1 MTTRKVENPN
11 KKGNAAFIWAVLAV
25 LAIALLVIGLIVYNG
40 RENRNAAM
48 QEEMIDATGINVA
61 WNEDEDI
68 IHLTGSNKDAKTA
81 ELFEDFSCSHCA
93 DLHAVSDEAML
104 DKLKAGEINVD
115 LRPMTA
121 LDNGQIGHSTEALAA
136 ELALFAHGDVNQ
148 AFTLRDY
155 LFTNQQSAYNKYDND
170 GFADLA
176 RDYGASDDA
185 VRDIRDGKYIDT
197 AKRMGDAN
205 RAYQQDNFGE
215 AWTPRVL
222 VDGKDIED
230 IVDIEQLREIV
241 GDPSLDEEKDSARN
255 FWPEVL
261 ASL

>member
-81 ELFEDFSCSHCA
+81 ELFEDFSCTHCA
-93 DLHAVSDEAML
+93 DLHIATDEAML
-104 DKLKAGEINVD
+104 EKLKAGEINVD

-121 LDNGQIGHSTEALAA
+121 LDQGQEGHSTKALAA
-136 ELALFAHGDVNQ
+136 ELALTQSTEAALTVSF
-148 AFTLRDY
+148 RY
-155 LFTNQQSAYNKYDND
+155 LAIFGIA
-170 GFADLA
+170 AVLA
-176 RDYGASDDA
+176 EPLEFGRIRYSVTAGPGPLGSD
-185 VRDIRDGKYIDT
+185 R
-197 AKRMGDAN
+197 GDAEPTYIVLAAEQPHPPASAGVALVPWTRN
-205 RAYQQDNFGE
+205 ERSAVAGLKTTSYAENVVALRRAQELGD
-215 AWTPRVL
+215 P
-222 VDGKDIED
+222 VDAEP
-230 IVDIEQLREIV
+230 V
-241 GDPSLDEEKDSARN
+241 GDRTQ
-255 FWPEVL
+255 
-261 ASL
+261 

>member
-81 ELFEDFSCSHCA
+81 ELFEDFSCTHCA
-93 DLHAVSDEAML
+93 DLHIASDEAMIE
-104 DKLKAGEINVD
+104 KLKAGEINVD

-121 LDNGQIGHSTEALAA
+121 LDQGQEGHSTKALAA
-136 ELALFAHGDVNQ
+136 ELALIANGDLAQ
-148 AFTLRDY
+148 AFTVRDY
-155 LFTNQQSAYNKYDND
+155 LFQNQQSAYNKYDND

-176 RDYGASDDA
+176 KDYEASDA
-185 VRDIRDGKYIDT
+185 AIQDIRDGKYIET
-197 AKRMGDAN
+197 SKRMGSENMKYHEDET
-205 RAYQQDNFGE
+205 GE
-215 AWTPRVL
+215 AWTPCVL

-230 IVDIEQLREIV
+230 IEGERDDWPQTLSQL
-241 GDPSLDEEKDSARN
+241 
-255 FWPEVL
+255 
-261 ASL
+261 

>member
-11 KKGNAAFIWAVLAV
+11 KKGNTAFIWAVLAV
-25 LAIALLVIGLIVYNG
+25 LAIALVVIGLIVFNG

-81 ELFEDFSCSHCA
+81 ELFEDFSCTHCA
-93 DLHAVSDEAML
+93 DLHIASDEAMIE
-104 DKLKAGEINVD
+104 KLKAGEINVD

-121 LDNGQIGHSTEALAA
+121 LDKGEEGHSTKALAA
-136 ELALFAHGDVNQ
+136 ELALFANGDLAQ
-148 AFTLRDY
+148 AFTIRDY
-155 LFTNQQSAYNKYDND
+155 LFQNQQTVYNKYDND
-170 GFADLA
+170 GFADMA
-176 RDYGASDDA
+176 KDYEASDA
-185 VRDIRDGKYIDT
+185 AIQDIRDGKFIET
-197 AKRMGDAN
+197 AKRMGADN
-205 RAYQQDNFGE
+205 MKYQEDNTGE

-230 IVDIEQLREIV
+230 IEGKRD
-241 GDPSLDEEKDSARN
+241 D
-255 FWPEVL
+255 WPQTL
-261 ASL
+261 SQM